1 MTHRKLAEKLF
12 LKAEQDWFVLKKL
25 KDQNVANEILGFHAQ
40 QATEKMLKAVIAS
53 CEVKYPFTPR
63 IAELIDCITDQ
74 GIDFPSELD
83 DVRLLTPFAVEFR
96 YDFIDDEED
105 DLNINPTIELLEK
118 LRDWVK
124 NLIAV

>member
-1 MTHRKLAEKLF
+1 
-12 LKAEQDWFVLKKL
+12 
-25 KDQNVANEILGFHAQ
+25 
-40 QATEKMLKAVIAS
+40 
-53 CEVKYPFTPR
+53 
-63 IAELIDCITDQ
+63 
-74 GIDFPSELD
+74 
-83 DVRLLTPFAVEFR
+83 LTPFAVEFR